1 MSGKNTITASS
12 VNTPLGNVSLTGS
25 STYSWL
31 GGSTRNAYVP
41 NAYASME
48 CGAEAM
54 KIAINTEG
62 SKKGTCYV
70 LTPSPLSHTLAVQS
84 VVWEVFVTPPENDL
98 EALAREPDDFA
109 SRPLWETPSGLFLA
123 GVFGIEAVSNRWLNV
138 PLATLVGG
146 TLRPEAQHVIGTYR
160 FSRPFVVP
168 PGSQVKYRIDV
179 RDNWR
184 PSGPLT
190 LRCTVNYDL
199 PHALALR

>member
-1 MSGKNTITASS
+1 MSNKNLISASS
-12 VNTPLGNVSLTGS
+12 VNTMVGSVSLSGS
-25 STYSWL
+25 SNYSWL
-31 GGSTRNAYVP
+31 SGTTRNAYVP
-41 NAYASME
+41 NVYASME

-54 KIAINTEG
+54 KIDINTEG
-62 SKKGTCYV
+62 PKKGTCYV
-70 LTPSPLSHTLAVQS
+70 LTPSASPHTLAVHS

-98 EALAREPDDFA
+98 EELSREPEDFA

-123 GVFGIEAVSNRWLNV
+123 GMFGIETLSSRWLNV
-138 PLATLVGG
+138 PLATLVGV

-160 FSRPFVVP
+160 FSRPFMVP
-168 PGSQVKYRIDV
+168 PCSHIKYRIDV

-199 PHALALR
+199 PHALELR